1 MVDKL
6 DLMLLLKETSQQED
20 LEEDKVD
27 MEAAKEALELPVAH
41 PEAQTLAYLLMIR
54 TQRRAHS
61 VLSKERR
68 LPSECYNDKKHFIT
82 LSSFI
87 SIEEDA
93 YLNLFLIIII
103 IQCSMPAFLRS
114 WSWEEWLR
122 VQHYL
127 QCTVSLRVPKLK
139 SRICLRYD
147 KICYWKKM

>member
-6 DLMLLLKETSQQED
+6 DLMLLLKETSQQVDLEED
-20 LEEDKVD
+20 KVDMEEDKVD

-93 YLNLFLIIII
+93 YLNLFLI
-103 IQCSMPAFLRS
+103 L
-114 WSWEEWLR
+114 
-122 VQHYL
+122 
-127 QCTVSLRVPKLK
+127 
-139 SRICLRYD
+139 
-147 KICYWKKM
+147 